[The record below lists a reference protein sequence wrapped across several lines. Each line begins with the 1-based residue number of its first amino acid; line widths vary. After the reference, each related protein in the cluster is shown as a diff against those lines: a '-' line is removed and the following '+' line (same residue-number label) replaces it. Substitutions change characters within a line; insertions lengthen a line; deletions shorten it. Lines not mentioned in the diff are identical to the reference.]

1 MLVFGTSF
9 LDLALFY
16 CYCDGLYAFCYWS
29 ATPIFKKSSC
39 PPSENCFF
47 FSETVISNQ
56 QLTLFW
62 KRLFKYRWIAEFPI
76 LMCVWRIR
84 LLVIWVFAA
93 PIVCKPLTLR
103 VLESSLIARPNCYIN
118 EYDISKYSVIAAH
131 FVACMSLSMWCTRQL
146 LPQLS
151 SAPLSMLS
159 DDIHLLLR
167 CSR

>member
-9 LDLALFY
+9 FDLALFY
-16 CYCDGLYAFCYWS
+16 CYCDGLYAFYYWI
-29 ATPIFKKSSC
+29 ATPILTKSSC

-56 QLTLFW
+56 LTLFW
-62 KRLFKYRWIAEFPI
+62 KRLFKYWWIAEFPI
-76 LMCVWRIR
+76 LMRVWRIR
-84 LLVIWVFAA
+84 LLLIWVFASL
-93 PIVCKPLTLR
+93 IVWKPLTLR
-103 VLESSLIARPNCYIN
+103 ILESSLIARPNCYIN
-118 EYDISKYSVIAAH
+118 EYDISRYSVIAAH
-131 FVACMSLSMWCTRQL
+131 VVGCMSLSMWCTRQL

-151 SAPLSMLS
+151 SVPLSMLS

>member
-1 MLVFGTSF
+1 
-9 LDLALFY
+9 
-16 CYCDGLYAFCYWS
+16 
-29 ATPIFKKSSC
+29 
-39 PPSENCFF
+39 
-47 FSETVISNQ
+47 
-56 QLTLFW
+56 
-62 KRLFKYRWIAEFPI
+62 